1 MNAVLQDSMSILT
14 VQQLFNELFPFLKIE
29 FFEKET
35 KQSGAVSV
43 RRHINS
49 TTKKLSDFKQQIV
62 KDAQISISPLM
73 TVAELEKEFTTIY
86 KLQTQVF
93 RKSGNIWLE
102 TTITDGWSLEEQNH
116 QGEIIT
122 AQMKSR

>member
-1 MNAVLQDSMSILT
+1 MNAVLQDDMNILA

-29 FFEKET
+29 FFEKE
-35 KQSGAVSV
+35 SRHNGAVSV
-43 RRHINS
+43 RRHIS
-49 TTKKLSDFKQQIV
+49 SIGKKLKDFRQSNV
-62 KDAQISISPLM
+62 KDIQISISASM
-73 TVAELEKEFTTIY
+73 TVSELEKEFNTLY

-122 AQMKSR
+122 AQMKGR